1 VACVIPVGKEMY
13 SVKEIFYTLQG
24 EGINAGKP
32 AVFCRFVGCNLW
44 SGQEKH
50 RDDAVCKFCD
60 TDFLGGFKV
69 PTAFELAEKIHEAWW
84 RPSSDNLLVVLT
96 GGEPGLQVDEKL
108 ISKLHGYGFSIAIE
122 TNGTV
127 DLPDGID
134 WICVSPKANTE
145 LRVTKGDELKLVYP
159 QESVD
164 PSQYLALD
172 FKHFLL
178 QPMDGDRIEENTRDA
193 IEYCKSN
200 TQWRLSTQT
209 HKTIGIR

>member
-1 VACVIPVGKEMY
+1 M
-13 SVKEIFYTLQG
+13 
-24 EGINAGKP
+24 
-32 AVFCRFVGCNLW
+32 
-44 SGQEKH
+44 
-50 RDDAVCKFCD
+50 
-60 TDFLGGFKV
+60 
-69 PTAFELAEKIHEAWW
+69 
-84 RPSSDNLLVVLT
+84 VVLT
-96 GGEPGLQVDEKL
+96 GGEPGLQVDDRL

-145 LRVTKGDELKLVYP
+145 LKVMKGDELKLVYP
-159 QESVD
+159 QENVD

-172 FKHFLL
+172 FKLFLL
-178 QPMDGDRIEENTRDA
+178 QPMDGDRIEENTREA

-209 HKTIGIR
+209 HKAIGIR